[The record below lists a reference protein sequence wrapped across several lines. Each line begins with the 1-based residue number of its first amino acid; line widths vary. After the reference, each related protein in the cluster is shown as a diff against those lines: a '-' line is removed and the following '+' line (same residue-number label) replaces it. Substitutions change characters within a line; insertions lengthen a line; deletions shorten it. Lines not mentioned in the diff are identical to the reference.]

1 MLTSHLI
8 SRVRERDAKKN
19 LNLIVSPTRLLHWS
33 FFLASH
39 HAETRRNEQ
48 FHRLPHRQINK
59 LSNTWLMTLE
69 LALLNYVHNRQLVI
83 AALRICERRKN
94 IVKAAAVDLISS
106 QIAIFE

>member
-1 MLTSHLI
+1 
-8 SRVRERDAKKN
+8 
-19 LNLIVSPTRLLHWS
+19 
-33 FFLASH
+33 
-39 HAETRRNEQ
+39 
-48 FHRLPHRQINK
+48 
-59 LSNTWLMTLE
+59 MTLE